1 MLEKIR
7 EGSQGV
13 IAKSILVIVI
23 LSFAFTGVSSYLGS
37 STEPS
42 AATVN
47 GEEISKSALEQAYQ
61 SERARLEQQLGEM
74 YSALASN
81 DSYLASVKQSVLERL
96 IGDKLVD
103 QSAADLGLTVSDEQI
118 KNAIMNEPAFQVDGK
133 FNNDRYLALIRQLG
147 YQANSFRDMMRAD
160 MTRRQLVVSLI
171 GSEFVL
177 PGEVNYLAEIQNQ
190 TRDIRYHVV
199 DATPFL
205 EQVSVSDDEANTYYQ
220 ANQNQF
226 VRPETVS
233 LDYLELNSSDIASA
247 IAVSDEEAQTYY
259 DENKAQYVQA
269 EKRLAGHILVNL
281 GDDETAA
288 KAKAEAIYAKLQSG
302 EDFAALAKT
311 DSDDTF
317 SGEQGGQLDWFEQ
330 GVMEPAFDT
339 ALFGLT
345 KGEYSPVIKTSF
357 GYHIVKLIDVQPSS
371 TASFNDVKDKIVTQ
385 LMNKKS
391 VDQFYSL
398 QQRLADV
405 SYEVPDTLAEASKE
419 VGVPVKTSPV
429 FSRDNAPELFSSPEV
444 LKAAFSNTVLLD
456 GMNSDVIEL
465 GPNHVI
471 VVRVNSHTA
480 AGTLSLDDVKT
491 SIVDRLKQD
500 KANELARESAQ
511 TMMTAI
517 KGGDTSAE
525 LTVHT
530 KLTRFDQSVDTG
542 IVNKTFEMAQ
552 PAGDDLV
559 VDTASLANGYA
570 VIVLDKVNAAE
581 GVDENLVNALKQRLN
596 SQYSENDYRALISL
610 LKTKGEVVYTPA
622 DE

>member
-13 IAKSILVIVI
+13 IAKSILVLVI

-74 YSALASN
+74 YEALASN
-81 DSYLASVKQSVLERL
+81 ESYLASVRQSVLERL
-96 IGDKLVD
+96 VADKLID
-103 QSAADLGLTVSDEQI
+103 QTAADLGLTVSDQQI
-118 KNAIMNEPAFQVDGK
+118 KNAIMNEPAFQVDGQ
-133 FNNDRYLALIRQLG
+133 FDNDRYLALIRQLG
-147 YQANSFRDMMRAD
+147 YQANSFRDMMRTD
-160 MTRRQLVVSLI
+160 MTRRQLVVSLV

-177 PGEVNYLAEIQNQ
+177 PGETNYLAQIQGQ

-199 DATPFL
+199 DATPLL
-205 EQVSVSDDEANTYYQ
+205 EQVTVSDEELNTYYQ

-233 LDYLELNSSDIASA
+233 LDYIELNVSDMLTGIS
-247 IAVSDEEAQTYY
+247 ISDEEAQTYY
-259 DENKAQYVQA
+259 DENKVQYLQP

-281 GDDETAA
+281 GDDEAA
-288 KAKAEAIYAKLQSG
+288 AQVKAEAIYAKLEAG
-302 EDFAALAKT
+302 EDFAELAKT

-330 GVMEPAFDT
+330 GVMEQAFDT
-339 ALFGLT
+339 ALFALD
-345 KGEYSPVIKTSF
+345 KGQYSPVIKTSF
-357 GYHIVKLIDVQPSS
+357 GYHIVKLLDVQSGS
-371 TASFNDVKDKIVTQ
+371 TSPFSDVKEKIVAQ
-385 LMNKKS
+385 LMNKKA
-391 VDQFYSL
+391 VDQFYGL

-405 SYEVPDTLAEASKE
+405 SYEVPDTLTEASKE

-429 FSRDNAPELFSSPEV
+429 FSRDNAREPFASPEV
-444 LKAAFSNTVLLD
+444 LKAAFSNTVLFD

-471 VVRVNSHTA
+471 VVRVNAHTA
-480 AGTLSLDDVKT
+480 AGTLSLEEVKVA
-491 SIVDRLKQD
+491 IVDRLKQD

-511 TMMTAI
+511 TMMAEI

-530 KLTRFDQSVDTG
+530 KLTRFDQMIDTG
-542 IVNKTFEMAQ
+542 IVNKAFEMAQ
-552 PAGDDLV
+552 PSSTDLV
-559 VDTASLANGYA
+559 VDTAALANGYA

-581 GVDENLVNALKQRLN
+581 GVDEQLVKALEQRLN

-610 LKTKGEVVYTPA
+610 LKAKGEVVYTPA
-622 DE
+622 E